1 MRPTSIGVE
10 YLEMRELGFLSP
22 MSTSSLQRL
31 YALGENSRK
40 APTTSPWRG
49 VRAVALKH
57 GPDSSC
63 GPTALLFSKST
74 PGKRRACACGR
85 AGLEVPVP

>member
-1 MRPTSIGVE
+1 MRSTSIGVE

-31 YALGENSRK
+31 YTLGENSRK
-40 APTTSPWRG
+40 APTTNPWRG
-49 VRAVALKH
+49 MRAMALAH

-63 GPTALLFSKST
+63 GPTALLFSKSVDL
-74 PGKRRACACGR
+74 ASVAH
-85 AGLEVPVP
+85 AVAWD

>member
-10 YLEMRELGFLSP
+10 YLEMRELGFSSP

-31 YALGENSRK
+31 YTLGENSRK
-40 APTTSPWRG
+40 APTTSPWSG
-49 VRAVALKH
+49 VRAMALAH